1 MVAVKFLK
9 RFFQIDLAI
18 PVHEFFKQAGKQEG
32 ERKVSIYS
40 CKSTCTS
47 HLYQSPVPVTC
58 TKSPVPS
65 HRLTFPNG
73 FLHLRR
79 DRRQQRRVTAVF
91 DVPGFRA
98 FLFHPKGF
106 LAVPQKD
113 VLARPT
119 RFVQI
124 VLGFRQFKPEK
135 RWKMHFVV
143 CQPCFSRRHRNVQH
157 WGYIFRVF
165 SDPDVRMPPRE
176 KFATGD
182 TFVDAREA

>member
-1 MVAVKFLK
+1 MAAVVAGSDIVQLAAVMVAAVVAGVTCGCC
-9 RFFQIDLAI
+9 QILETLFPNRPGHPGPRI
-18 PVHEFFKQAGKQEG
+18 LQTSREAGR
-32 ERKVSIYS
+32 RKEKGRSVYIRV
-40 CKSTCTS
+40 T
-47 HLYQSPVPVTC
+47 HLYQSPVPSHLYQVTC
-58 TKSPVPS
+58 TS

-143 CQPCFSRRHRNVQH
+143 
-157 WGYIFRVF
+157 
-165 SDPDVRMPPRE
+165 
-176 KFATGD
+176 
-182 TFVDAREA
+182 